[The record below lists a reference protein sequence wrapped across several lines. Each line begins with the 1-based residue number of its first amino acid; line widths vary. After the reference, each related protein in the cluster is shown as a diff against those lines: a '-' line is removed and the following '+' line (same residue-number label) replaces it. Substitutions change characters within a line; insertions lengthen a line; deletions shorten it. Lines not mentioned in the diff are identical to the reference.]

1 MKMHIF
7 FFGRYFHYK
16 MHIVEQ
22 NDAYCF

>member
-16 MHIVEQ
+16 MRIVEQ